1 MKRSV
6 TWGGLAILAL
16 LCYTLSLPAD
26 PPRLAT
32 EDDKKDLLHPARI
45 EVEHTV
51 NDAWKVVV
59 GVNKDDAFSLG
70 EEVFIDVTSDQ
81 AGYLYVISVD
91 AEGKINLLF
100 PNVYQQDNAIP
111 AGKKVTIPDPDNKK
125 FRIKAAPPVGKE
137 LVKALVTKEPLK
149 ECDPK
154 EFATREITPVNL
166 TKYVRLVTEAVGG
179 DPKTVQPQQ
188 TTPVPPPTPQ
198 KPPAV
203 VQQQKQV
210 QKQKPDVAQKKKKEW
225 ATGQVE
231 ITIKGKGKPPPK
243 QTDKKQDRPEQKD
256 KPEQKD
262 RD

>member
-6 TWGGLAILAL
+6 IRGGLALAAL
-16 LCYTLSLPAD
+16 LSYALALPAD

-32 EDDKKDLLHPARI
+32 EEDKKDLLHPARI

-59 GVNKDDAFSLG
+59 GVNKDSNAFSLG

-91 AEGKINLLF
+91 AEGKINMLF

-111 AGKKVTIPDPDNKK
+111 AGKKVTVPDPDNKK
-125 FRIKAAPPVGKE
+125 FRIKAAPPTGRE
-137 LVKALVTKEPLK
+137 MIKALVTKEQLR

-154 EFATREITPVNL
+154 EFATREVTPVDL

-188 TTPVPPPTPQ
+188 TKPVPPPTPQ

-225 ATGQVE
+225 ATGQLE
-231 ITIKGKGKPPPK
+231 ITIKGKGKTPQVPPK
-243 QTDKKQDRPEQKD
+243 PTDKDQK
-256 KPEQKD
+256 E